1 MTHTYITNDI
11 MWYSIAVVAF
21 IFTDYIT
28 GVVNAAMHSRLNSS
42 KMREGLGHKFSYCVL
57 IFISYIIDTIQLNS
71 SLNLPFELFPVVSL
85 GIIAIELTS
94 IIENV
99 CEINTEL
106 KEAKFMGVFEKNN
119 KNNTEK
125 KEEKDDENN
134 MDR

>member
-21 IFTDYIT
+21 VFTDYIT

-42 KMREGLGHKFSYCVL
+42 KMREGLGHKFAYCVL
-57 IFISYIIDTIQLNS
+57 IFVAYIIDTIQLNS
-71 SLNLPFELFPVVSL
+71 SLNLPFELFPIVSL

-99 CEINTEL
+99 CEINPEL
-106 KEAKFMGVFEKNN
+106 RDAKFMEVFEKNN
-119 KNNTEK
+119 KTNEKNDENNTETKENK
-125 KEEKDDENN
+125 K
-134 MDR
+134 

>member
-28 GVVNAAMHSRLNSS
+28 GVVNAAMHLRLNSS

-99 CEINTEL
+99 CEINPEL

-119 KNNTEK
+119 KNNEK
-125 KEEKDDENN
+125 KEEKNDENN